1 MNNDAAMQ
9 HVREIQAQVE
19 RARQDA
25 VNTAKVSTVVA
36 GVACAL
42 AALGILGAVAL
53 GHAPVQSLAGV
64 ALLSLFATL
73 TLRSARSLRRPEHL
87 ATEGIA
93 AVAVFERVVGTGVN
107 IKVSSSSMQGNVS
120 QTRLRVRIEGTPRGP
135 YTTEVTDVIPT
146 AAYGRLVPGTRL
158 RAFVDRARPDHVLID
173 WSASA

>member
-9 HVREIQAQVE
+9 HVREIQAQVD

-25 VNTAKVSTVVA
+25 VNSAKIGTGVA

-42 AALGILGAVAL
+42 VALGILGAVAL
-53 GHAPVQSLAGV
+53 GRAPVQSLAGV
-64 ALLSLFATL
+64 ALLTLFATL

-87 ATEGIA
+87 AHEGIP
-93 AVAVFERVVGTGVN
+93 AVAVLERVVGAGVN

-135 YTTEVTDVIPT
+135 YTTEVTDLIPT
-146 AAYGRLVPGTRL
+146 GSYGRLVPGTRL
-158 RAFVDRARPDHVLID
+158 RAFVDRTHPDRVLID
-173 WSASA
+173 WNTPA